1 MIGCGLYYHFIAEV
15 NPLFLCVE
23 YKFRNYLALK
33 IQLLNSAFY
42 IWTLLWRALGYFCPE
57 KMAPT
62 ILDSMQK
69 LMLQS

>member
-1 MIGCGLYYHFIAEV
+1 MIGCGLYYHFITEV

-23 YKFRNYLALK
+23 CNLRNYLALK

-42 IWTLLWRALGYFCPE
+42 IWILLWRALGYVCPE
-57 KMAPT
+57 KNCPT
-62 ILDSMQK
+62 VLDSMQK